1 MSQSKKFVK
10 SFKKKRQ
17 RYLLVLLLV
26 FAFTGFILAAGNYYN
41 QMATYIAEKSNK
53 IVVLPKAPESSFML
67 GLDLQGGTQLIYEAD
82 VSGIPEADRLSSLEG
97 VRDIIERRVN
107 VAGVSEPLVQINR
120 TLSGDYRILAEL
132 AGIRDVNEAIR
143 MIGETP
149 LLEFKEQDLDNQ
161 DVMLEPNEEALAFN
175 EQVSLQASAALKEL
189 DFDSDWREIASQY
202 QANFTERDDISFMDD
217 AELSQALS
225 KLNIGEIIESPIIT
239 QENLIIAQLLD
250 IKPLDESFQDEQGD
264 EFENFIYSAKLLSF
278 PLQNTTPAINLND
291 MWVNTELSG
300 KNLKRAVLQF
310 NPQNGSPE
318 VSLEFD
324 GEGARMFADITER
337 NIGLPVAI
345 FLDGYA
351 ISMPTVN
358 ERIPDG
364 RAVISGQFN
373 VQEARLLVQR
383 LNTGALPVPIHLVGQ
398 QTVGASLGQ
407 KSIANSVQAGLI
419 GLALVAIFMI
429 LFYRLP
435 GVVAIVSLLIYAI
448 TVLSIFKSAPLW
460 LALLFI
466 FLLVLLFINVFDHLK
481 IFDGSFSILFFL
493 IILAFLVY
501 YANQPVT
508 LTLAGITGFILSIG
522 MAVDANI
529 LIFERMKE
537 ELRKGKP
544 LSAALDEGFRRAW
557 PSIRDGNITTILTCF
572 VLMGFGTGMV
582 KGFGATLF
590 IGVSISMFS
599 SIVITYIL
607 LNVFKGSWLEKHYWF
622 LGVSSRSKNKEI
634 ID

>member
-1 MSQSKKFVK
+1 MSQSNKFLK
-10 SFKKKRQ
+10 SFKRHRKRW
-17 RYLLVLLLV
+17 LLALLLI
-26 FAFTGFILAAGNYYN
+26 FAFTGFILTAGNYYN
-41 QMATYIAEKSNK
+41 QAAQYVAEKTNK
-53 IVVLPKAPESSFML
+53 IVVLPSAPESPFML

-82 VSGIPEADRLSSLEG
+82 VSSIPEADRLSSLEG

-120 TLSGDYRILAEL
+120 TLTGDYRILAEL
-132 AGIRDVNEAIR
+132 AGIKDVNEAIR

-149 LLEFKEQDLDNQ
+149 LLEFKEQKLDNEEII
-161 DVMLEPNEEALAFN
+161 LEPNEEATIFN
-175 EQVSLQASAALKEL
+175 EEMSLQAKQALESL
-189 DFDSDWREIASQY
+189 QAGDNWVEVASRY
-202 QANFTERDDISFMDD
+202 KLESVSRDDINASEDP
-217 AELSQALS
+217 ELSQALADV
-225 KLNIGEIIESPIIT
+225 NTDDIVAEPIIT
-239 QENLIIAQLLD
+239 KDNLIIAKLLN
-250 IKPLDESFQDEQGD
+250 KKSFADPFQNDSEEPAED
-264 EFENFIYSAKLLSF
+264 FVYSAQLLSF
-278 PLQNTTPAINLND
+278 PLQDSSPIINLDNT
-291 MWVNTELSG
+291 WSNTELSG
-300 KNLKRAVLQF
+300 KNLDRAVLQF
-310 NPQNGSPE
+310 NPQTGEPE

-324 GEGARMFADITER
+324 AEGAKMFADITER
-337 NIGLPVAI
+337 NIGSPVAI

-351 ISMPTVN
+351 ISVPTVN

-373 VQEARLLVQR
+373 VQEAKLLVQR

-407 KSIANSVQAGLI
+407 KSIANSVSAGLI
-419 GLALVAIFMI
+419 GLLLVALFMI

-435 GVVAIVSLLIYAI
+435 GVVAVASLLIYAV
-448 TVLSIFKSAPLW
+448 TVLTIFKSAPLW

-466 FLLVLLFINVFDHLK
+466 LLLVVLFVNVFDHLK
-481 IFDGSFSILFFL
+481 IFDGAFSILFFL
-493 IILAFLVY
+493 VILAFLVY

-529 LIFERMKE
+529 LIFERIKE
-537 ELRKGKP
+537 ELKTGKP
-544 LSAALDEGFRRAW
+544 LSAALDEGFKRAW

-572 VLMGFGTGMV
+572 ILMGFGTGLV

-607 LNVFKGSWLEKHYWF
+607 LNIFNSSWLDKHRWI
-622 LGVSSRSKNKEI
+622 LGGAAKIKK
-634 ID
+634 

>member
-1 MSQSKKFVK
+1 MSSSNKFVK
-10 SFKKKRQ
+10 SFKRHRKRW
-17 RYLLVLLLV
+17 LFVLLLI
-26 FAFTGFILAAGNYYN
+26 FTFTGFILTAGNYYN
-41 QMATYIAEKSNK
+41 QAVQFIAKKTNQ
-53 IVVLPKAPESSFML
+53 IVVLPSAPESPFIL

-82 VSGIPEADRLSSLEG
+82 VSSIPETDRLSSLEG

-149 LLEFKEQDLDNQ
+149 LLEFKEQNFDNEEII
-161 DVMLEPNEEALAFN
+161 LEPNEEATIFN
-175 EQVSLQASAALKEL
+175 EEMFLQANQALESLQSG
-189 DFDSDWREIASQY
+189 DDWAEIASHY
-202 QANFTERDDISFMDD
+202 QLESITRDDINVNEDS
-217 AELSQALS
+217 ELSQALAN
-225 KLNIGEIIESPIIT
+225 LNNGDIVSDPIAT
-239 QENLIIAQLLD
+239 ADSLIIAKLLD
-250 IKPLDESFQDEQGD
+250 KKSFADPFQVGGEERAED
-264 EFENFIYSAKLLSF
+264 FIYSAQLLAF
-278 PLQNTTPAINLND
+278 PLQDASPTLNLDNA
-291 MWVNTELSG
+291 WVNTELSG
-300 KNLKRAVLQF
+300 KNLHRAVLQF
-310 NPQNGSPE
+310 NPQDGSPE

-324 GEGARMFADITER
+324 AEGAKMFADITER
-337 NIGLPVAI
+337 NIGSPVAI

-351 ISMPTVN
+351 ISVPTVN

-364 RAVISGQFN
+364 KAIISGQFN
-373 VQEARLLVQR
+373 VQEAKLLVQR
-383 LNTGALPVPIHLVGQ
+383 LNTGALPVPIKLIGQ

-407 KSIANSVQAGLI
+407 KSITNSVGAGLI
-419 GLALVAIFMI
+419 GLSLVALFMI

-435 GVVAIVSLLIYAI
+435 GVVAVASLLIYAV
-448 TVLSIFKSAPLW
+448 TVLTIFKSAPLW

-466 FLLVLLFINVFDHLK
+466 LLLVILFVNVFDHLK
-481 IFDGSFSILFFL
+481 IFDGVFSILFFL
-493 IILAFLVY
+493 VILAFLVY

-537 ELRKGKP
+537 ELKMGKP
-544 LSAALDEGFRRAW
+544 LSTALDEGFRRAW

-572 VLMGFGTGMV
+572 VLMGFGTGLV

-607 LNVFKGSWLEKHYWF
+607 LNIFSNSWLDKNRWI
-622 LGVSSRSKNKEI
+622 LGGSVKIKK
-634 ID
+634 

>member
-1 MSQSKKFVK
+1 MSQSNKFMK
-10 SFKKKRQ
+10 SFKRHRKRW
-17 RYLLVLLLV
+17 LFVLLLV
-26 FAFTGFILAAGNYYN
+26 FAFTGFILTAGNYYN
-41 QMATYIAEKSNK
+41 QAAQFIADKTNK
-53 IVVLPKAPESSFML
+53 IVVLPKAPESPFML

-82 VSGIPEADRLSSLEG
+82 VSSIPEADRLSSLEG

-120 TLSGDYRILAEL
+120 TLNGDYRILAEL
-132 AGIRDVNEAIR
+132 AGIKDVNEAIR

-149 LLEFKEQDLDNQ
+149 LLEFKEQNFNDENI
-161 DVMLEPNEEALAFN
+161 VLEPNEEALMFN
-175 EQVSLQASAALKEL
+175 EEVSSQAKEALESLKL
-189 DFDSDWREIASQY
+189 GADWIEVASRY
-202 QANFTERDDISFMDD
+202 QLEVFNRDDINASNDP
-217 AELSQALS
+217 ELSQALGA
-225 KLNIGEIIESPIIT
+225 LNISDIVASPVIT
-239 QENLIIAQLLD
+239 NDNLIIAKLLEKKNFADPFQNGSEDQPDDFVYSAQLLV
-250 IKPLDESFQDEQGD
+250 
-264 EFENFIYSAKLLSF
+264 F
-278 PLQNTTPAINLND
+278 PLQDASPSINLDNA
-291 MWVNTELSG
+291 WSNTELSG
-300 KNLKRAVLQF
+300 KNLSRAVLQF

-324 GEGARMFADITER
+324 AEGAQMFADITER
-337 NIGLPVAI
+337 NIGSPVAI

-351 ISMPTVN
+351 ISVPTVN

-364 RAVISGQFN
+364 KAIISGQFN
-373 VQEARLLVQR
+373 VQEAKLLVQR
-383 LNTGALPVPIHLVGQ
+383 LNTGALPVPIHLIGQ

-407 KSIANSVQAGLI
+407 KSIINSVNAGLI
-419 GLALVAIFMI
+419 GLFLVALFMI

-435 GVVAIVSLLIYAI
+435 GVVAVVSLLIYAV
-448 TVLSIFKSAPLW
+448 TVLTIFKSAPLW

-466 FLLVLLFINVFDHLK
+466 LLLVVLFVNVFDHLK
-481 IFDGSFSILFFL
+481 IFDGAFSILFFL
-493 IILAFLVY
+493 VILAFLVY

-529 LIFERMKE
+529 LIFERIKE
-537 ELRKGKP
+537 ELKTGKP
-544 LSAALDEGFRRAW
+544 LSAALDEGFKRAW

-572 VLMGFGTGMV
+572 VLMGFGTGLV

-607 LNVFKGSWLEKHYWF
+607 LNIFNRSWLDKNRWI
-622 LGVSSRSKNKEI
+622 LGGSAKIKK
-634 ID
+634 